1 MRALILGL
9 AAAFALGGMAAA
21 QQRPPV
27 EDQPDFSQMSRAEIR
42 AVIRAMP
49 KGGDLHIHLSGAPYA
64 ETYLAWAAEDG
75 LCVDTVRWAL
85 TDPCTPEGDLI
96 LASALTPD
104 QRSLMMDSLST
115 RRPDFA
121 GRNGHDQFFTA
132 FDRFGWTRDERR
144 GDMLADLM
152 QVLALQ
158 NTFYVEVMW
167 MPQSRPSRDLG
178 AAAGDGSDLEA
189 MDAALA
195 EGLPA
200 LVRAAMAETDAI
212 EARAREVLGCPQE
225 MVPLPRDGSLPEVV
239 YLDRGFVACTVT
251 VRYLVQAN
259 RLIPPA
265 QTYGQIA
272 LGEALIAADPRWVG
286 LQLVAPE
293 DHPNALANYDVHM
306 AMFGRLTA
314 RGVPASLHAGELTL
328 DYVTP
333 EEISDHVR
341 LAVEAGARRIGHG
354 VALPHETGA
363 AELVRGMASRG
374 IAVEV
379 NLTSNDSILGIEGE
393 DHPVIWL
400 RQEGVPVI
408 YTTDDPGISRSDLS
422 NEYARAVFDTGA
434 TYEDL
439 VTSARNALAF
449 SFLPGEGLWLDPGR
463 YQHFNPACEG
473 SVVQTVLSGR
483 CRDLLDASPMAREQM
498 RFEALLLA
506 FEASWAADRR

>member
-9 AAAFALGGMAAA
+9 AAAVALGGATAA

-27 EDQPDFSQMSRAEIR
+27 EERPDFSEMSRAEIR

-64 ETYLAWAAEDG
+64 ETYLEWAAEDG

-132 FDRFGWTRDERR
+132 FDRFGWTREYRR

-152 QVLALQ
+152 ATLAAQ
-158 NTFYVEVMW
+158 NTWYVEVMW
-167 MPQSRPSRDLG
+167 MTQSRQSRDLG
-178 AAAGDGSDLEA
+178 GAAGDGLDLGA
-189 MDAALA
+189 MDAAMR

-200 LVRAAMAETDAI
+200 LVAAAVAETD
-212 EARAREVLGCPQE
+212 ETERRARSLLHCDDDQAEPGCN
-225 MVPLPRDGSLPEVV
+225 
-239 YLDRGFVACTVT
+239 VT
-251 VRYLVQAN
+251 VRYLIQSN

-265 QTYGQIA
+265 QTYGQLA

-293 DHPNALANYDVHM
+293 DHPNALANYEIHM
-306 AMFGRLTA
+306 AMFERLA
-314 RGVPASLHAGELTL
+314 GRGVPVALHAGELTL
-328 DYVTP
+328 NYATP
-333 EEISDHVR
+333 DEISDHVG

-354 VALPHETGA
+354 VAITQERSAHDLVA
-363 AELVRGMASRG
+363 AMAQDG

-379 NLTSNDSILGIEGE
+379 NLTSNDSILGVSGE
-393 DHPVIWL
+393 EHPVIWL
-400 RQEGVPVI
+400 REAGVPVV

-439 VTSARNALAF
+439 VASARNAVAF
-449 SFLPGEGLWLDPGR
+449 SFLPGEGLWLDPGEYER
-463 YQHFNPACEG
+463 INPACEAQ
-473 SVVQTVLSGR
+473 SVSQRPSGN
-483 CRDLLDASPMAREQM
+483 CAVLLDDSPRAREQW
-498 RFEALLLA
+498 RYEQLLSA
-506 FEASWAADRR
+506 FENGWMADRH

>member
-1 MRALILGL
+1 MRTLILVF
-9 AAAFALGGMAAA
+9 AAALALAGAAGA

-27 EDQPDFSQMSRAEIR
+27 EERPDFSEMSRAEIR

-85 TDPCTPEGDLI
+85 TDPCTPEGDLV
-96 LASALTPD
+96 LASTLTPD

-132 FDRFGWTRDERR
+132 FDRFGWTREYRR

-152 QVLALQ
+152 ATLAAQ

-167 MPQSRPSRDLG
+167 MPQSRQSRDLG

-200 LVRAAMAETDAI
+200 LVQAAIAETDMV
-212 EARAREVLGCPQE
+212 EARAREVLGCPE
-225 MVPLPRDGSLPEVV
+225 EIVHLPRDGSEPEVV
-239 YLDRGFVACTVT
+239 YLDRGFVECTVT
-251 VRYLVQAN
+251 VRFLIQAN
-259 RLIPPA
+259 RLVPPG

-306 AMFGRLTA
+306 AMFGRLA
-314 RGVPASLHAGELTL
+314 GRGVPVALHAGELTL

-333 EEISDHVR
+333 EEMSDHVR
-341 LAVEAGARRIGHG
+341 LAVLAGARRIGHG
-354 VALPHETGA
+354 VAIPHEDRA
-363 AELVRGMASRG
+363 SDLVSDMASSG

-400 RQEGVPVI
+400 RRAGVPVV

-439 VTSARNALAF
+439 VTSARNAIAF
-449 SFLPGEGLWLDPGR
+449 SFLPGDGLWADPGT
-463 YQHFNPACEG
+463 YQDMNPACEG
-473 SVVQTVLSGR
+473 QLMRRALSGG
-483 CRDLLDASPMAREQM
+483 CEQFLNANS
-498 RFEALLLA
+498 RAAEQWRYEELLLA
-506 FEASWAADRR
+506 FESGWADR